1 MKMPLPPV
9 ISSDTWAAGPAGLSR
24 TVAVGVDVGVDGGG
38 GVSVTRAVA
47 VAVAVGV
54 SDSVEVTVAV
64 GVPVA
69 ALPPLDPSEHAETS
83 AHSAPGTTRNAALQ
97 CTLFALLDGYRY
109 FRPEAAWAK
118 WASRATKAGSALLIL
133 KSN

>member
-9 ISSDTWAAGPAGLSR
+9 ISSDTSAAGPAGLSR

-38 GVSVTRAVA
+38 GVSVARAVA

-64 GVPVA
+64 GASVA
-69 ALPPLDPSEHAETS
+69 AAVGVCDSVEVTVAVGVSVAAFPPFDPSEHAETS
-83 AHSAPGTTRNAALQ
+83 AHNAPGTTRNAALQ
-97 CTLFALLDGYRY
+97 CTLFALLDGYRFGLIS
-109 FRPEAAWAK
+109 FR
-118 WASRATKAGSALLIL
+118 
-133 KSN
+133 